1 MRITTELKYLKTF
14 SACIIGCLG
23 IPGAV
28 NFFFYELHV
37 FVNNMSVENIL
48 FY

>member
-1 MRITTELKYLKTF
+1 MTELKYLKTF

-28 NFFFYELHV
+28 NFFFFDELHV